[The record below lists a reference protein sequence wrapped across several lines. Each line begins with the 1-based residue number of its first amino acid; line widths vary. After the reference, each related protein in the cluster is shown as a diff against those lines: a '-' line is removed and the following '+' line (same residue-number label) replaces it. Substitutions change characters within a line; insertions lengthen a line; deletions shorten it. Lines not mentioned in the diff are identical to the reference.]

1 MELPN
6 SPGHLLVSLGR
17 NKSILYCQTGRF
29 IAALIFVATLAIFAF
44 QSAKSLQIRKKG
56 LTRLVC

>member
-6 SPGHLLVSLGR
+6 SPVHLLVSLGR
-17 NKSILYCQTGRF
+17 NKSILYCQTGRV
-29 IAALIFVATLAIFAF
+29 IAALISIAILAIFAF
-44 QSAKSLQIRKKG
+44 QGTKSLQIRKKG